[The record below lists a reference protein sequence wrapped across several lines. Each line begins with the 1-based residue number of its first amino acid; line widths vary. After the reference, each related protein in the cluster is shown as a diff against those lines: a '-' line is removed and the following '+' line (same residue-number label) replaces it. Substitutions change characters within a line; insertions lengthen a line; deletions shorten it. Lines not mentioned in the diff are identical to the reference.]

1 VYIFL
6 EELLAYHPS
15 LQDPVLSDSNV
26 TVNSK
31 VCAAAMLLLL
41 TVENKEVLRR
51 TNMPTFRT

>member
-1 VYIFL
+1 VGCRAAAADDDESIRVYFL

-31 VCAAAMLLLL
+31 VRAAAMLLLL
-41 TVENKEVLRR
+41 TV
-51 TNMPTFRT
+51 